1 VNIHTDW
8 QEDGTMERQTDRIN
22 RQIER
27 QRDEI
32 DRTGGWIYRWMDRQT
47 DQIDRRVG
55 VSIVCECI

>member
-1 VNIHTDW
+1 MDI
-8 QEDGTMERQTDRIN
+8 QTDGQENGKMEIQTKRIN

-55 VSIVCECI
+55 VCIVGECI